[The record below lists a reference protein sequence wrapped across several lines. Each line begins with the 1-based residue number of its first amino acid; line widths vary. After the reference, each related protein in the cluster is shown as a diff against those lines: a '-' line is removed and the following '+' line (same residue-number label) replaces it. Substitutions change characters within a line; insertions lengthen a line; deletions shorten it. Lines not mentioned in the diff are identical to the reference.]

1 MILVRICAQ
10 MLLKAFAWYIAWS
23 VVLVSPAGSAGNG
36 SYGDNLTVAVAFG
49 RFD

>member
-23 VVLVSPAGSAGNG
+23 GPAGSAGDD
-36 SYGDNLTVAVAFG
+36 SYGDNLTMAVAFG
-49 RFD
+49 EFY